1 MAFLAIKEKSCK
13 FAWNV
18 EVMPIKCAWN
28 VEVMPINKTGM
39 SPSTSLCEATSQL
52 SYLASVAFFECKS

>member
-18 EVMPIKCAWN
+18 QH
-28 VEVMPINKTGM
+28 EVMPINKTGM
-39 SPSTSLCEATSQL
+39 SPFTSLCEATSQL